1 MAGADS
7 VNHFEPRS
15 INAKAFLS
23 VAPNPADGINER
35 VIDDV
40 VNEVQPTFE
49 EDGVPNEVLE
59 MLKNLWLRKLNER
72 ENDIEEYETIPETE
86 IVASPSRASTVE
98 GSWPPWVEGKMLLYN
113 FIQKLYISITMHSFF
128 PSRGSK
134 THQFRRKTQNI

>member
-49 EDGVPNEVLE
+49 EDGVPNDVLE
-59 MLKNLWLRKLNER
+59 MLKKLWLRKLNER
-72 ENDIEEYETIPETE
+72 EDDIKEYATVQETE
-86 IVASPSRASTVE
+86 VVASSSASRASTVE
-98 GSWPPWVEGKMLLYN
+98 GKILVLS
-113 FIQKLYISITMHSFF
+113 
-128 PSRGSK
+128 
-134 THQFRRKTQNI
+134 